1 MDDELQLKVR
11 KVTEAYDSFV
21 LDHNL
26 IYTNATNKARQM
38 RNEKEQLKKT
48 QRGTD
53 TGLLRNEETMI
64 KKRRT
69 EME

>member
-26 IYTNATNKARQM
+26 IYTNATKKARQT

-48 QRGTD
+48 QRGTNA
-53 TGLLRNEETMI
+53 GLLWNEETMI

>member
-26 IYTNATNKARQM
+26 IYTNATQKARQM
-38 RNEKEQLKKT
+38 RSEKEQLKKT

-53 TGLLRNEETMI
+53 TGY
-64 KKRRT
+64 
-69 EME
+69 